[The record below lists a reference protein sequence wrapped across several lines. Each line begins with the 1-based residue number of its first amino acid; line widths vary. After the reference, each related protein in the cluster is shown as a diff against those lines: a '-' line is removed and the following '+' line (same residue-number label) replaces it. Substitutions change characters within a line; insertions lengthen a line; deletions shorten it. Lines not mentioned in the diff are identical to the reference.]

1 MHHDVPTV
9 TVLVVCGVGV
19 DTIVR
24 VPALPVPMADAVLD
38 GPIERYLGHNGAGW
52 ALRAGRGSW
61 PSRSER
67 RSSPQLVVGS

>member
-1 MHHDVPTV
+1 MHHDVPMV
-9 TVLVVCGVGV
+9 TVLVVGGVGV

-24 VPALPVPMADAVLD
+24 VPALPVPMADAVLV
-38 GPIERYLGHNGAGW
+38 GPISGAGW